1 MFENVF
7 ETMLILLSV
16 FRMSQKDGAKV
27 VIIFDTANTFA
38 KKNAQESS
46 PERFLE
52 VFIDV
57 CYVIQQFLLA

>member
-1 MFENVF
+1 MMFENVF

-38 KKNAQESS
+38 KKML
-46 PERFLE
+46 RK
-52 VFIDV
+52 V
-57 CYVIQQFLLA
+57 LLSDF

>member
-1 MFENVF
+1 MCENVF

-27 VIIFDTANTFA
+27 VIIFDSANTFA
-38 KKNAQESS
+38 KKMLRKVLLSV
-46 PERFLE
+46 FLE